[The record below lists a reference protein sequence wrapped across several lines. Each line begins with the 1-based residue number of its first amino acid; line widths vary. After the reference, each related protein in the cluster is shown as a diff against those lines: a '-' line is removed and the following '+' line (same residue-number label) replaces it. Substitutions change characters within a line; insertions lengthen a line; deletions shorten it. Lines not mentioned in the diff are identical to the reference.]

1 MGGELDLM
9 GALRGESLY
18 PIPRETVEAFAAR
31 RGLDVARGGAAALG
45 GRAYRLVRADVL
57 GWLSRAPAVS
67 QGGQTY
73 GFSEWERRALA
84 ARAARL
90 YREAGEAAGGPA
102 YGYRGEWL

>member
-1 MGGELDLM
+1 M

-31 RGLDVARGGAAALG
+31 RGLDVAGGAAALG
-45 GRAYRLVRADVL
+45 GR
-57 GWLSRAPAVS
+57 LSRAPAGS

-84 ARAARL
+84 AKAARL

-102 YGYRGEWL
+102 YGYRGESL

>member
-1 MGGELDLM
+1 MGGEVDLM

-31 RGLDVARGGAAALG
+31 RGLDVAAGAAALG

-57 GWLSRAPAVS
+57 GWLSRAPSVS

-102 YGYRGEWL
+102 YGYRGESL